1 MSEQREPLE
10 PEQITRLVAMI
21 DEAAGERGIAEPQ
34 EDDGTVSGLSV
45 RAVEA
50 LLAYYRQESSGGVN
64 TMAGT
69 TSIFHALNDVYPE
82 TLVWLATRL
91 VRSLGDVE
99 ADLTRALG
107 PDDDPDIPGVQEFY
121 EAVREIRDRLRYVQR
136 LEGGES

>member
-64 TMAGT
+64 TMEGT

-82 TLVWLATRL
+82 TL
-91 VRSLGDVE
+91 GDAE

-107 PDDDPDIPGVQEFY
+107 PDDDPDIPDVQEFY